1 MLTVTRIEHIDMTIA
16 EVAHQQIIA
25 EGSGVRR
32 GKCHSPGRVEATTR
46 NQAAVEISIRVEHID
61 KPMSNAANVI
71 MLLSILQGERNK
83 QVIPDGLNPEWS
95 VTLMEDATDEG
106 QFPVSERT
114 HQLKV
119 SIKHFDGAKAE
130 IGGIKECSISI
141 RCNSQSFVD
150 SPQTDIGPIHRE
162 DGMGRINLWIPARDG
177 AVLCSK
183 KK

>member
-1 MLTVTRIEHIDMTIA
+1 
-16 EVAHQQIIA
+16 
-25 EGSGVRR
+25 
-32 GKCHSPGRVEATTR
+32 
-46 NQAAVEISIRVEHID
+46 
-61 KPMSNAANVI
+61 
-71 MLLSILQGERNK
+71 
-83 QVIPDGLNPEWS
+83 
-95 VTLMEDATDEG
+95 MEDATDEG

-183 KK
+183 KNRLGAVTPFCVTAKLVVPLKTVPVGAAIVPAGLPAGGGMVTTNGTALP